1 MSPPGDT
8 TAPAEREPER
18 SQTLDRGLAVLGL
31 LAEREHGATVSELA
45 ALLGVARPVVYRLLA
60 TLEHRQLAT
69 RGADGRAPLGLGAL
83 TLAAR
88 VQPLLRE

>member
-31 LAEREHGATVSELA
+31 LAEREHGATVSE
-45 ALLGVARPVVYRLLA
+45 P
-60 TLEHRQLAT
+60 
-69 RGADGRAPLGLGAL
+69 GRAARGRPARRLPAAGDAGAPAGSRP
-83 TLAAR
+83 AA
-88 VQPLLRE
+88 PTAAPASASAC